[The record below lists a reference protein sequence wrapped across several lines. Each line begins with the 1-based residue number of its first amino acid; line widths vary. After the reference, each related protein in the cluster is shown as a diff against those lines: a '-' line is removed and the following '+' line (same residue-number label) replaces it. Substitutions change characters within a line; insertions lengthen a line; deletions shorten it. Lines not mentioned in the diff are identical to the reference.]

1 MSDKPQMLS
10 LCLLFLGWLVY
21 LFAENLELLG
31 RAVLRNSLNS
41 RPAQAPERY
50 SLCSFR
56 LHPGAW
62 MGVQES
68 QKGDQVAAVG
78 NGAQELNTGWRVD
91 SRRIEVLL

>member
-1 MSDKPQMLS
+1 MSDQPQMLS
-10 LCLLFLGWLVY
+10 LCLLFPGWLMY
-21 LFAENLELLG
+21 LFTENLELLG

-62 MGVQES
+62 MAVQES
-68 QKGDQVAAVG
+68 QTGDQAAAMG
-78 NGAQELNTGWRVD
+78 NGAQELYTGWRVE
-91 SRRIEVLL
+91 SRGIEVLL